1 MEVSQGK
8 STINAGYSIAMSDLM
23 VDIHGYSP
31 FQAKKRFG
39 TFFQICGPTMALT
52 MTMTMTMMMMVMMMM
67 RRRMMIIMVL
77 LLLIMTINILL

>member
-39 TFFQICGPTMALT
+39 TFFQIMRPYHGPDDDHDDDDDDDDDGDDDDEEEEDDD
-52 MTMTMTMMMMVMMMM
+52 
-67 RRRMMIIMVL
+67 
-77 LLLIMTINILL
+77 NNGSSSSDYDY